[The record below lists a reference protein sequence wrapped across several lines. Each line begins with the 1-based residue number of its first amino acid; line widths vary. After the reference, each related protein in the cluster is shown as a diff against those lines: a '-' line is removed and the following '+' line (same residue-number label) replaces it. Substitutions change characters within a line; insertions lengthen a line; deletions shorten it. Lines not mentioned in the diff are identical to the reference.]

1 MKGYKS
7 SYDKLMIN
15 AMFIIVSLI
24 VSLGVVV
31 VALSSAVYK
40 GTKLD
45 QLKSYGD
52 VFIFC
57 YKDEYYRSGD
67 HRSPVMQSL
76 YSRFSGNSENGKYNV
91 YIYDGYGHRLVSN
104 HDLMINR
111 VDDIPDTEQ
120 MSAEFMKA
128 LDSKDYLD
136 FDTAHVSSSEPYILY
151 ATQFFVSGQNDNIP
165 TPMYATVY
173 ETSKDLNR
181 FTIICALI
189 YFAIGVMGCVISFFL
204 LRRRIRKQS
213 DFEYDFLR
221 ISEMY
226 AKGDF
231 SESIRTDIHGTN
243 KEIAEYVNAIA
254 ANVANSEETS
264 KTFIANVSHE
274 LRTPMTTIGG
284 FVDGILD
291 GTIPKNRQ
299 NEYLVLVSKEIKRLK
314 ILISSMLNMSR
325 FETGTLSPNFK
336 DTNIT
341 DLVIQTVLM
350 FEKKIDAKHLEVE
363 GLGSGR
369 IDAEVD
375 ADLIQQV
382 IYNLVE
388 NAVKFI
394 DDRGTL
400 TFRFEKLDGTV
411 TIGIKNTGEG
421 LTNEEITQVFDRF
434 YKTDSSRGK
443 DTTGLG
449 LGLSISRKIVHLHD
463 GHIVVK
469 SVKGEYTEFLVEIPE
484 KRSSVKKG

>member
-1 MKGYKS
+1 
-7 SYDKLMIN
+7 
-15 AMFIIVSLI
+15 MFIIISLI
-24 VSLGVVV
+24 SLLGVLTVS
-31 VALSSAVYK
+31 LSSAIYRNTELEQLNKTGDILISCFKDQYYSSDNIYDENISSLCRSFGSNGNYSVY
-40 GTKLD
+40 
-45 QLKSYGD
+45 
-52 VFIFC
+52 
-57 YKDEYYRSGD
+57 
-67 HRSPVMQSL
+67 L
-76 YSRFSGNSENGKYNV
+76 YDENGNNIAFKDDNSV
-91 YIYDGYGHRLVSN
+91 GDMTLSSSMISRL
-104 HDLMINR
+104 DEKDFLG
-111 VDDIPDTEQ
+111 
-120 MSAEFMKA
+120 
-128 LDSKDYLD
+128 LDSI
-136 FDTAHVSSSEPYILY
+136 HISQQEPYMLY
-151 ATQFFVSGQNDNIP
+151 ATQFFAKNQDNVAP
-165 TPMYATVY
+165 KVMYAAFYQRSDSLNSFTIKVTIAY
-173 ETSKDLNR
+173 AILGIIGAVLAYLLLNR
-181 FTIICALI
+181 KTKRLAA
-189 YFAIGVMGCVISFFL
+189 Y
-204 LRRRIRKQS
+204 
-213 DFEYDFLR
+213 EYDFMR

-231 SESIRTDIHGTN
+231 SETISTTVPGTN

-254 ANVANSEETS
+254 ANVASSEETS

-291 GTIPKNRQ
+291 GTIPKSRQ
-299 NEYLVLVSKEIKRLK
+299 NEYLILVSKEIKRLR

-325 FETGTLSPNFK
+325 FESGTLSPNFK
-336 DTNIT
+336 ETNLT

-350 FEKKIDAKHLEVE
+350 FEKKIDDKHLEVE
-363 GLGSGR
+363 GLGSAR

-394 DDRGTL
+394 NERGTL
-400 TFRFEKLDGTV
+400 SFRFEKLNGMV

-469 SVKGEYTEFLVEIPE
+469 SVYNEYTEFLVEIPE
-484 KRSSVKKG
+484 KRNSVKKG

>member
-1 MKGYKS
+1 MKNKKS
-7 SYDKLMIN
+7 SYYRLLVM

-24 VSLGVVV
+24 TLLGVLTVTV
-31 VALSSAVYK
+31 SSAIYK
-40 GTKLD
+40 QAELE
-45 QLKSYGD
+45 QLQQTGD
-52 VFIFC
+52 IFINCFR
-57 YKDEYYRSGD
+57 DEYYRSGSSNSD
-67 HRSPVMQSL
+67 NVSRL
-76 YSRFSGNSENGKYNV
+76 CSRFTGTTDRAI
-91 YIYDGYGHRLVSN
+91 YIYDEN
-104 HDLMINR
+104 
-111 VDDIPDTEQ
+111 
-120 MSAEFMKA
+120 SAEAAFHDPLTEGQLSLSQSMISG
-128 LDSKDYLD
+128 LDEKDFLDLDTVHISKK
-136 FDTAHVSSSEPYILY
+136 EPYMLY
-151 ATQFFVSGQNDNIP
+151 ATQFFVNSTENEVP
-165 TPMYATVY
+165 RAMYAAFY
-173 ETSKDLNR
+173 QPSDSINN
-181 FTIICALI
+181 FTIKVALGYSALGI
-189 YFAIGVMGCVISFFL
+189 IGAVLAYLL
-204 LRRRIRKQS
+204 LRRKLSRLAAY
-213 DFEYDFLR
+213 EYDFMR

-231 SESIRTDIHGTN
+231 SETISTTVPGTN

-254 ANVANSEETS
+254 SNVASSEETS

-291 GTIPKNRQ
+291 GTIPKSRQ
-299 NEYLVLVSKEIKRLK
+299 NEYLVLVSKEIKRLR
-314 ILISSMLNMSR
+314 ILINSMLNISR
-325 FETGTLSPNFK
+325 FESGTLSPNFK

-350 FEKKIDAKHLEVE
+350 FEKKIDDKHLEVE
-363 GLGSGR
+363 GLGSAR

-394 DDRGTL
+394 DERGTL
-400 TFRFEKLDGTV
+400 SFRFEKLDGMV

-421 LTNEEITQVFDRF
+421 LTNEEISQVFDRF

-449 LGLSISRKIVHLHD
+449 LGLSISRRIVHLHD

-469 SVKGEYTEFLVEIPE
+469 SVYGEYTEFLVEIPE

>member
-1 MKGYKS
+1 MKEYKS
-7 SYDKLMIN
+7 TYYKLLLV

-24 VSLGVVV
+24 TILGVIVV
-31 VALSSAVYK
+31 GLSSTVYK
-40 GTKLD
+40 NAKLQ
-45 QLKSYGD
+45 QLKDYGD
-52 VFIFC
+52 VFIAC
-57 YKDEYYRSGD
+57 YKDEMYN
-67 HRSPVMQSL
+67 
-76 YSRFSGNSENGKYNV
+76 SGNQNSVVLVSLFNRFDNNGQYHV
-91 YIYDGYGHRLVSN
+91 YIYDGNGRN
-104 HDLMINR
+104 INPDYEPDPR
-111 VDDIPDTEQ
+111 KTADISGTDNMTSDMMLHLE
-120 MSAEFMKA
+120 EEDF
-128 LDSKDYLD
+128 LNFDSI
-136 FDTAHVSSSEPYILY
+136 HISQNEPYILY
-151 ATQFFVSGQNDNIP
+151 ATQFFVTKQDNAP
-165 TPMYATVY
+165 PEPKYAAVY
-173 ETSKDLNR
+173 ESSDDLNK
-181 FTIICALI
+181 FTVECAVL
-189 YFAIGVMGCVISFFL
+189 YSAIGIAGCAAAYFL
-204 LRRRIRKQS
+204 LKRRIKRQAAY
-213 DFEYDFLR
+213 EYDFMR
-221 ISEMY
+221 VSEMY

-231 SESIRTDIHGTN
+231 SETIPTNVSGTN

-254 ANVANSEETS
+254 ANVAKSEETA

-291 GTIPKNRQ
+291 GTIPKSRQ
-299 NEYLVLVSKEIKRLK
+299 NEYLVLVSNEIKRLK

-325 FETGTLSPNFK
+325 FETGTLSPNFR

-394 DDRGTL
+394 NDRGTL
-400 TFRFEKLDGTV
+400 TFRFEKLDGMV

-421 LTNEEITQVFDRF
+421 LNNEEITQVFDRF

-469 SVKGEYTEFLVEIPE
+469 SVVGEYTEFLVEIPE
-484 KRSSVKKG
+484 KRSNVKKG

>member
-1 MKGYKS
+1 MKNKKS
-7 SYDKLMIN
+7 SYYKLLIMI
-15 AMFIIVSLI
+15 MFIIISLI
-24 VSLGVVV
+24 TLLSVLTVS
-31 VALSSAVYK
+31 LSSAVYK
-40 GTKLD
+40 SSVLD
-45 QLKSYGD
+45 QLQKTGD
-52 VFIFC
+52 ICINCF
-57 YKDEYYRSGD
+57 KDEYFRSGN
-67 HRSPVMQSL
+67 M
-76 YSRFSGNSENGKYNV
+76 YSENINSLCRSFSANNAYSV
-91 YIYDGYGHRLVSN
+91 FIYDENGHGVASCFN
-104 HDLMINR
+104 
-111 VDDIPDTEQ
+111 DDMTGDRELSAAM
-120 MSAEFMKA
+120 MSK
-128 LDSKDYLD
+128 LDERDFLDYDSTHISSK
-136 FDTAHVSSSEPYILY
+136 EPYMLY
-151 ATQFFVSGQNDNIP
+151 ATQFFAKDQENIAP
-165 TPMYATVY
+165 RVMYAAFYQRSDIIDMFTLKVILACSALGIIGAVLAY
-173 ETSKDLNR
+173 LLLCRKLNR
-181 FTIICALI
+181 LSA
-189 YFAIGVMGCVISFFL
+189 Y
-204 LRRRIRKQS
+204 
-213 DFEYDFLR
+213 EYDFMR
-221 ISEMY
+221 VSEMY
-226 AKGDF
+226 ARGDF
-231 SESIRTDIHGTN
+231 SETIRTDVPGTN

-254 ANVANSEETS
+254 ANVASSEETS

-291 GTIPKNRQ
+291 GTIPKSRA
-299 NEYLVLVSKEIKRLK
+299 NEYLVLVSKEIKRLR

-325 FETGTLSPNFK
+325 FESGTLSPNFK

-350 FEKKIDAKHLEVE
+350 FEKKIDDKHLEVE
-363 GLGSGR
+363 GLGSSR

-394 DDRGTL
+394 NERGTL
-400 TFRFEKLDGTV
+400 SFRFEKLNGMV

-469 SVKGEYTEFLVEIPE
+469 SVYGEYTEFLVEIPE
-484 KRSSVKKG
+484 KRSKVKKG

>member
-1 MKGYKS
+1 MELNEFKS
-7 SYDKLMIN
+7 SYHKLMIT
-15 AMFIIVSLI
+15 AMFIIVSLV
-24 VSLGVVV
+24 VSLGVLVIS
-31 VALSSAVYK
+31 LSSSVYK
-40 GTKLD
+40 NAKLQ
-45 QLKSYGD
+45 QLKNYGD
-52 VFIFC
+52 VFISC
-57 YKDEYYRSGD
+57 YKDEYYRSSD
-67 HRSPVMQSL
+67 PRSVVMMSL
-76 YSRFSGNSENGKYNV
+76 YSRFSDDGNVSI
-91 YIYDGYGHRLVSN
+91 YIYDGNGRRYVSKN
-104 HDLMINR
+104 EIHG
-111 VDDIPDTEQ
+111 DIGEDISETET
-120 MSAEFMKA
+120 MSSEMMTS

-136 FDTAHVSSSEPYILY
+136 FDNGHVSQNEPYILY
-151 ATQFFVSGQNDNIP
+151 AAQFFVSGQNETVP
-165 TPMYATVY
+165 SPQYAAVY
-173 ETSKDLNR
+173 EDSDDINK
-181 FTIICALI
+181 FTFKCTIL
-189 YFAIGVMGCVISFFL
+189 YFAAGIAGCVISYLL

-213 DFEYDFLR
+213 NFEYDFMR

-231 SESIRTDIHGTN
+231 SETIRTDAPTPS

-264 KTFIANVSHE
+264 KTFISNVSHE

-314 ILISSMLNMSR
+314 ILINSMLNMSR
-325 FETGTLSPNFK
+325 FENGTLSPNFK

-394 DDRGTL
+394 NDRGTL
-400 TFRFEKLDGTV
+400 TFRFEKLDGIV

-421 LTNEEITQVFDRF
+421 LTNDEITKVFDRF

-469 SVKGEYTEFLVEIPE
+469 SVHGEYTEFLVEIPE
-484 KRSSVKKG
+484 KRNSIKKG

>member
-1 MKGYKS
+1 
-7 SYDKLMIN
+7 
-15 AMFIIVSLI
+15 MFIIISLI
-24 VSLGVVV
+24 SLLGVLTVS
-31 VALSSAVYK
+31 LSSAIYRNTELEQLNKTGDILISCFKDQYYSSDNIYDENISSLCRSFGSNGNYSVY
-40 GTKLD
+40 
-45 QLKSYGD
+45 
-52 VFIFC
+52 
-57 YKDEYYRSGD
+57 
-67 HRSPVMQSL
+67 L
-76 YSRFSGNSENGKYNV
+76 YDENGNNIAFKDDNSV
-91 YIYDGYGHRLVSN
+91 GDMTLSSSMISRL
-104 HDLMINR
+104 DEKDFLG
-111 VDDIPDTEQ
+111 
-120 MSAEFMKA
+120 
-128 LDSKDYLD
+128 LDSI
-136 FDTAHVSSSEPYILY
+136 HISQQEPYMLY
-151 ATQFFVSGQNDNIP
+151 ATQFFAKNQDNVAP
-165 TPMYATVY
+165 RAMYAAFYQRSDSLNSFTIKVTIAY
-173 ETSKDLNR
+173 AILGIIGAVLAYLLLNR
-181 FTIICALI
+181 KTKRLAA
-189 YFAIGVMGCVISFFL
+189 Y
-204 LRRRIRKQS
+204 
-213 DFEYDFLR
+213 EYDFMR

-231 SESIRTDIHGTN
+231 SETISTTVPGTN

-254 ANVANSEETS
+254 ANVASSEETS

-291 GTIPKNRQ
+291 GTIPKSRQ
-299 NEYLVLVSKEIKRLK
+299 NEYLILVSKEIKRLR

-325 FETGTLSPNFK
+325 FESGTLSPNFK
-336 DTNIT
+336 ETNLT

-350 FEKKIDAKHLEVE
+350 FEKKIDDKHLEVE
-363 GLGSGR
+363 GLGSAR

-394 DDRGTL
+394 NERGTL
-400 TFRFEKLDGTV
+400 SFRFEKLNGMV

-469 SVKGEYTEFLVEIPE
+469 SVYNEYTEFLVEIPE
-484 KRSSVKKG
+484 KRNSVKKG

>member
-1 MKGYKS
+1 
-7 SYDKLMIN
+7 
-15 AMFIIVSLI
+15 
-24 VSLGVVV
+24 
-31 VALSSAVYK
+31 
-40 GTKLD
+40 
-45 QLKSYGD
+45 
-52 VFIFC
+52 
-57 YKDEYYRSGD
+57 
-67 HRSPVMQSL
+67 
-76 YSRFSGNSENGKYNV
+76 
-91 YIYDGYGHRLVSN
+91 
-104 HDLMINR
+104 
-111 VDDIPDTEQ
+111 
-120 MSAEFMKA
+120 
-128 LDSKDYLD
+128 
-136 FDTAHVSSSEPYILY
+136 
-151 ATQFFVSGQNDNIP
+151 
-165 TPMYATVY
+165 MYAAFYQRSDSLNSFTIKVTLAY
-173 ETSKDLNR
+173 ACLGIIGAVLAYLLLNR
-181 FTIICALI
+181 KTKRLAA
-189 YFAIGVMGCVISFFL
+189 Y
-204 LRRRIRKQS
+204 
-213 DFEYDFLR
+213 EYDFMR

-231 SESIRTDIHGTN
+231 SETISTTVPGTN

-254 ANVANSEETS
+254 ANVASSEETS

-291 GTIPKNRQ
+291 GTIPKTRQ
-299 NEYLVLVSKEIKRLK
+299 NEYLILVSKEIKRLR

-325 FETGTLSPNFK
+325 FESGTLSPNFK
-336 DTNIT
+336 ETNLT

-350 FEKKIDAKHLEVE
+350 FEKKIDDKHIEVE
-363 GLGSGR
+363 GLGSPR

-394 DDRGTL
+394 NERGTL
-400 TFRFEKLDGTV
+400 SFRFEKLDGMV

-421 LTNEEITQVFDRF
+421 LINEEITQVFDRF

-469 SVKGEYTEFLVEIPE
+469 SVYNEYTEFLVEIPE
-484 KRSSVKKG
+484 KRNSVKKG

>member
-1 MKGYKS
+1 
-7 SYDKLMIN
+7 
-15 AMFIIVSLI
+15 MFIIISLI
-24 VSLGVVV
+24 SLLGVLTVS
-31 VALSSAVYK
+31 LSSAIYRNTELEQLNKTGDILISCFKDQYYSSDNIYDENISSLCRSFGSNGNYSVY
-40 GTKLD
+40 
-45 QLKSYGD
+45 
-52 VFIFC
+52 
-57 YKDEYYRSGD
+57 
-67 HRSPVMQSL
+67 L
-76 YSRFSGNSENGKYNV
+76 YDENGNNIAFKDDNSV
-91 YIYDGYGHRLVSN
+91 GDMTLSSSMISRL
-104 HDLMINR
+104 DEKDFLG
-111 VDDIPDTEQ
+111 
-120 MSAEFMKA
+120 
-128 LDSKDYLD
+128 LDSI
-136 FDTAHVSSSEPYILY
+136 HISQQEPYMLY
-151 ATQFFVSGQNDNIP
+151 ATQFFAKNQDNVAP
-165 TPMYATVY
+165 RAMYAAFYQRSDSLNSFTIKVTIAY
-173 ETSKDLNR
+173 AILGIIGAVLAYLLLNR
-181 FTIICALI
+181 KTKRLAA
-189 YFAIGVMGCVISFFL
+189 Y
-204 LRRRIRKQS
+204 
-213 DFEYDFLR
+213 EYDFMR

-231 SESIRTDIHGTN
+231 SETISTTVPGTN

-254 ANVANSEETS
+254 ANVASSEETS

-291 GTIPKNRQ
+291 GTIPKSRQ
-299 NEYLVLVSKEIKRLK
+299 NEYLILVSKEIKRLR

-325 FETGTLSPNFK
+325 FESGTLSPNFK
-336 DTNIT
+336 ETNLT

-350 FEKKIDAKHLEVE
+350 FEKKIDDKHLEVE
-363 GLGSGR
+363 GLGSAR

-394 DDRGTL
+394 NERGTL
-400 TFRFEKLDGTV
+400 SFRFEKLNGLV

-421 LTNEEITQVFDRF
+421 LTNGEITQVFDRF

-469 SVKGEYTEFLVEIPE
+469 SVYNEYTEFLVEIPE
-484 KRSSVKKG
+484 KRNSVKKG

>member
-1 MKGYKS
+1 
-7 SYDKLMIN
+7 
-15 AMFIIVSLI
+15 MFIIISLI
-24 VSLGVVV
+24 SLLGVLTVS
-31 VALSSAVYK
+31 LSSAIYRNTELEQLNKTGDILISCFKDQYYSSDNIYDENISSLCRSFGSNGNYSVY
-40 GTKLD
+40 
-45 QLKSYGD
+45 
-52 VFIFC
+52 
-57 YKDEYYRSGD
+57 
-67 HRSPVMQSL
+67 L
-76 YSRFSGNSENGKYNV
+76 YDENGNNIAFKDDNSV
-91 YIYDGYGHRLVSN
+91 GDMTLSSSMISRL
-104 HDLMINR
+104 DEKDFLG
-111 VDDIPDTEQ
+111 
-120 MSAEFMKA
+120 
-128 LDSKDYLD
+128 LDSI
-136 FDTAHVSSSEPYILY
+136 HISQQEPYMLY
-151 ATQFFVSGQNDNIP
+151 ATQFFAKNQDNVAP
-165 TPMYATVY
+165 RAMYAAFYQRSDSLNSFTIKVTIAY
-173 ETSKDLNR
+173 AILGIIGAVLAYLLLNR
-181 FTIICALI
+181 KTKRLAA
-189 YFAIGVMGCVISFFL
+189 Y
-204 LRRRIRKQS
+204 
-213 DFEYDFLR
+213 EYDFMR

-231 SESIRTDIHGTN
+231 SETISTTVPGTN

-254 ANVANSEETS
+254 ANVASSEETS

-291 GTIPKNRQ
+291 GTIPKSRQ
-299 NEYLVLVSKEIKRLK
+299 NEYLILVSKEIKRLR

-325 FETGTLSPNFK
+325 FESGTLSPNFK
-336 DTNIT
+336 ETNLT

-350 FEKKIDAKHLEVE
+350 FEKKIDDKHLEVE
-363 GLGSGR
+363 GLGSAR

-394 DDRGTL
+394 NERGTL
-400 TFRFEKLDGTV
+400 SFRFEKLNGMV

-421 LTNEEITQVFDRF
+421 LTNEEITQVFNRF

-469 SVKGEYTEFLVEIPE
+469 SVYNEYTEFLVEIPE
-484 KRSSVKKG
+484 KRNSVKKG

>member
-1 MKGYKS
+1 MKNKKS
-7 SYDKLMIN
+7 SYYKLLVMT
-15 AMFIIVSLI
+15 MFIIISLI
-24 VSLGVVV
+24 SLLGVLTVS
-31 VALSSAVYK
+31 LSSAIYRNTELEQLNKTGDILISCFKDQYYSSDNIYDENISSLCRSFGSNGNYSVY
-40 GTKLD
+40 
-45 QLKSYGD
+45 
-52 VFIFC
+52 
-57 YKDEYYRSGD
+57 
-67 HRSPVMQSL
+67 L
-76 YSRFSGNSENGKYNV
+76 YDENGNNIAFKDDNSV
-91 YIYDGYGHRLVSN
+91 GDMTLSSSMISRL
-104 HDLMINR
+104 DEKDFLG
-111 VDDIPDTEQ
+111 
-120 MSAEFMKA
+120 
-128 LDSKDYLD
+128 LDSI
-136 FDTAHVSSSEPYILY
+136 HISQQEPYMLY
-151 ATQFFVSGQNDNIP
+151 ATQFFAKNQDNVAP
-165 TPMYATVY
+165 RAMYAAFYQRSDSLNSFTIKVTIAY
-173 ETSKDLNR
+173 AILGIIGAVLAYLLLNR
-181 FTIICALI
+181 KTKRLAA
-189 YFAIGVMGCVISFFL
+189 Y
-204 LRRRIRKQS
+204 
-213 DFEYDFLR
+213 EYDFMR

-231 SESIRTDIHGTN
+231 SETISTTVPGTN

-254 ANVANSEETS
+254 ANVASSEETS

-291 GTIPKNRQ
+291 GTIPKSRQ
-299 NEYLVLVSKEIKRLK
+299 NEYLILVSKEIKRLR

-325 FETGTLSPNFK
+325 FESGTLSPNFK
-336 DTNIT
+336 ETNLT

-350 FEKKIDAKHLEVE
+350 FEKKIDDKHLEVE
-363 GLGSGR
+363 GLGSAR

-394 DDRGTL
+394 NERGTL
-400 TFRFEKLDGTV
+400 SFRFEKLNGMV

-469 SVKGEYTEFLVEIPE
+469 SVYNEYTEFLVEIPE
-484 KRSSVKKG
+484 KRNSVKKG